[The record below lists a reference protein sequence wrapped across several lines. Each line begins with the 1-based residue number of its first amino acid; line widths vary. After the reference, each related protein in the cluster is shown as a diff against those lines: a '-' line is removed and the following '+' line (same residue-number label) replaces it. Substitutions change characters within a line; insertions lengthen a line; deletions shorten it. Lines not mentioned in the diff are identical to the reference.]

1 MTHTHSPIP
10 RLILAVL
17 ALAGSLT
24 ACQRELV
31 VDNPYFDPEK
41 NEVVANLVLNVNTGQ
56 NTGTKMSA
64 TNVQKNNNFLGIQ
77 DAILIPFETG
87 NTSGE
92 SYVTL
97 KEGHASGTQMYSLNV
112 LFGPNQVDATQNEG
126 ASSTRIVQ
134 LTIPVGTDAM
144 LFYGKAVRPNTP
156 IPPANSDVAKSNHS
170 IWQTRGGIVSSI
182 KLTPSETRFNLVS
195 RLTGDKAY
203 IPNDEAAISVDAYN
217 QTARLMELILNY
229 ILDSSAAAISSYD
242 GFSGYPITGRESA
255 GLTEITWEK
264 LGNRYSNNEELRPL
278 EQILAVPYAKIMKIE
293 TNEYRAAS
301 SDAVRR
307 MIEDLYAVV
316 KSVSNAT
323 PLDGFEANAKRLAKE
338 VIAERIKKF
347 FVTESDD
354 PDKLF
359 WFKDLSTIQ
368 YQLTQAEGALLSEE
382 AYNNSYSKASEPNGF
397 PYYDFH
403 IPEGAAQMGI
413 VSDDSGHKS
422 IIYKIPNRALL
433 HPEET
438 ETNVS
443 FPPYQ
448 YTYPAEL
455 AYYVNSPLLISSATD
470 IDNTTTSF
478 PNGYKNWYNPKA
490 WENLGKGWAQG
501 SVTSST
507 HGVAVRDNINYGVAM
522 LETSV
527 KYGDITYFNDNR
539 SVVLNNGEADQ
550 RIDRSSLNLEL
561 YGVLIGGQHPEADW
575 QYLST
580 SSKPADYKFVLY
592 DDDIS
597 DDQSKVP
604 TTNPVYTLVFDN
616 YINAEQQL
624 EVPIALEF
632 INHGDDFWGRD
643 NLVRN
648 GGTFYLLGKLKV
660 SGEDATDNIDWD
672 TISKNTTTRY
682 GYQVPPIYGVGT
694 EAVPEGKT
702 AGKSKQVTRV
712 FIQNFV
718 TKANFSLNE
727 NSLKHAYVTVP
738 DLRSTQMSVGLS
750 VDLHWEEGLIFNVDL

>member
-10 RLILAVL
+10 RLIFAVL

-31 VDNPYFDPEK
+31 VDNPNFDPEK

-64 TNVQKNNNFLGIQ
+64 TNVQKANNFLGIQ
-77 DAILIPFETG
+77 DAVLIPFETG

-97 KEGHASGTQMYSLNV
+97 KPEHTSGTQMYSLGV
-112 LFGPNQVDATQNEG
+112 LFGSNQVNAPQNEG

-134 LTIPVGTDAM
+134 LSIPVGTDAM
-144 LFYGKAVRPNTP
+144 LFYGKAVNNGTGHE
-156 IPPANSDVAKSNHS
+156 N
-170 IWQTRGGIVSSI
+170 WQTRGGIVSSI
-182 KLTPSETRFNLVS
+182 KQSPDETRFNLVS

-203 IPNDEAAISVDAYN
+203 IPTGDTEISVDAYN
-217 QTARLMELILNY
+217 QTARLMQRILNY
-229 ILDSSAAAISSYD
+229 ILDSSAPSIESYD
-242 GFSGYPITGRESA
+242 GFDRYPGDATATGLNS
-255 GLTEITWEK
+255 ITWER
-264 LGNRYSNNEELRPL
+264 LGDRYSNGSELRPL
-278 EQILAVPYAKIMKIE
+278 EKILAVPYAQIMNIGA
-293 TNEYRAAS
+293 NEYRAAS

-316 KSVSNAT
+316 KSVSEAT
-323 PLDGFEANAKRLAKE
+323 PLDGYEANVKRLAKL
-338 VIAERIKKF
+338 VIQRRIERL
-347 FVTESDD
+347 FVTDLTASADD
-354 PDKLF
+354 RY
-359 WFKDLSTIQ
+359 WFRPLATLKSE
-368 YQLTQAEGALLSEE
+368 LTSEE
-382 AYNNSYSKASEPNGF
+382 GGIMTEADFNTNFGKSKEPKGF

-403 IPEGAAQMGI
+403 IPEGAAQMG
-413 VSDDSGHKS
+413 VVTDGSGHKS

-433 HPEET
+433 HPEAS
-438 ETNVS
+438 ETNVT

-455 AYYVNSPLLISSATD
+455 AYYVNSPLLVTSATD
-470 IDNTTTSF
+470 IDNATSF
-478 PNGYKNWYNPKA
+478 PNGYKNWYNPTK
-490 WENLGKGWAQG
+490 WTSLNKGWALG
-501 SVTSST
+501 NVSSST
-507 HGVAVRDNINYGVAM
+507 HGVAVRDNINYGVAL
-522 LETSV
+522 LETRV
-527 KYGDITYFNDNR
+527 NYKEGLTYFNDNR
-539 SVVLNNGEADQ
+539 SAVLNNGEGNQTINKND
-550 RIDRSSLNLEL
+550 LNLEL
-561 YGVLIGGQHPEADW
+561 YGVLIGGQHPEANW

-580 SSKPADYKFVLY
+580 SNSPADYKFVLY
-592 DDDIS
+592 DDDVS

-604 TTNPVYTLVFDN
+604 TTDPVYTLVFDN

-624 EVPIALEF
+624 DVPIALEF

-643 NLVRN
+643 NMIRN

-660 SGEDATDNIDWD
+660 SGEGATTSTIDWD
-672 TISKNTTTRY
+672 TISKNTENRY

-694 EAVPEGKT
+694 EAVPDGKT

-718 TKANFSLNE
+718 TKANFILDE

-750 VDLHWEEGLIFNVDL
+750 VDLHWEDGLSFEVAL